1 MLMLMLLCFCTL
13 YLLQDSQSRGDML
26 EAQLQDKELTQGGSY
41 ALTVENEVQLKL
53 MASMEINMFPNCKL

>member
-1 MLMLMLLCFCTL
+1 MLMLLCFCIL

-26 EAQLQDKELTQGGSY
+26 EAQLQDKESTQGESY